1 MPSANLHGP
10 FSVVEPKLTW
20 ARFLPLPENRSAHEA
35 LRAVADQLVADR
47 AGTTVTLHGPPGA
60 GKTHLVWAL
69 VDRIGRV
76 APDRTAQV
84 IAAGDWDST
93 SEARAALVDMDVL
106 VLEDLHRLPE
116 RAAESVVQVHDR
128 RSVRG
133 RPTVFTAAEG
143 PQRLEGLPGRLI
155 DRLVG
160 GLVVAMAPLGAAS
173 RLALVTD
180 LAQRRH
186 LALQPDVLAWL
197 ADHLTGTRQLEGALA
212 QLELLSRLQPR
223 PLDVPT
229 VARHFHDSVEADR
242 PTVERIV
249 RRVSG
254 YFQLDPRQLQSSR
267 RHRSV
272 VLPRQVSMYLAR
284 QLTDLSLGD
293 IGAHFGGR
301 DHTTVLHACRKVEEA
316 LAHDPTLHGAVRQL
330 QADLT

>member
-1 MPSANLHGP
+1 MPSADLHGP
-10 FSVVEPKLTW
+10 VSVVEPKLTW
-20 ARFLPLPENRSAHEA
+20 ARFLPLPENRSAYQA

-47 AGTTVTLHGPPGA
+47 AGATVTLHGPPGA

-69 VDRIGRV
+69 VDRIGRM

-93 SEARAALVDMDVL
+93 AEGRAGLVDIDVL
-106 VLEDLHRLPE
+106 VVEDLHRLPV

-128 RSVRG
+128 RSARG
-133 RPTVFTAAEG
+133 RPTVFTATEG

-160 GLVVAMAPLGAAS
+160 GLVVALAPLGAAS

-223 PLDVPT
+223 PLDVAT

-267 RHRSV
+267 RHRSI

-316 LAHDPTLHGAVRQL
+316 LAHDPALNGAVRQL
-330 QADLT
+330 RADLT